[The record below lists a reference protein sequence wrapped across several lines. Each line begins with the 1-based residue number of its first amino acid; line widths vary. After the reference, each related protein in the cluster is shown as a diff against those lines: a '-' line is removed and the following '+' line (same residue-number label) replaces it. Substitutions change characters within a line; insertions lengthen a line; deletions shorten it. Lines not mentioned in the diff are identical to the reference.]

1 MFNLD
6 FPSIFP
12 IAVVLSW
19 NSSLSHSPHDAL
31 AVQAGQEC
39 CEPDMFSKSSPKQK
53 RSKTTEKLSRSW
65 QPKSKTWTLWEVYF
79 KFAHEGSTLEK
90 VELGAQL
97 CCRWPISCVEA
108 MDITY
113 NLHKFW
119 GSLPSLFLPWE
130 GSMAKKLRL
139 VTFATP
145 LQKWRSYRRRN
156 KKSGNFHGLHPQKL
170 TNGYPKWWGGKRWL
184 RLQIWSHCWYLFNS
198 WNFSGAYSFCGNDI
212 SGDLISRR
220 NRVCYPNLSIWY

>member
-12 IAVVLSW
+12 IPVVLSW

-53 RSKTTEKLSRSW
+53 RSKTTEKLSRTW

-156 KKSGNFHGLHPQKL
+156 KKSGNFHVFFFKI
-170 TNGYPKWWGGKRWL
+170 NEW
-184 RLQIWSHCWYLFNS
+184 
-198 WNFSGAYSFCGNDI
+198 I
-212 SGDLISRR
+212 SKMMGWKKVTPASNMVPLLISIQF
-220 NRVCYPNLSIWY
+220 VKFLGCI